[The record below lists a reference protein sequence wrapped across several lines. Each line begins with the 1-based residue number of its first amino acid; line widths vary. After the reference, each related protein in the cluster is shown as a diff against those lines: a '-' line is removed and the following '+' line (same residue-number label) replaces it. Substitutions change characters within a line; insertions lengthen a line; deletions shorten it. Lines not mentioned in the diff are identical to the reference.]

1 MELAF
6 SLTNLAMRG
15 LLSVIFYVP
24 EAFSFATRKISGN
37 SKKVP
42 S

>member
-24 EAFSFATRKISGN
+24 EAFSFAVRKISGN